1 MERLTAR
8 QQQIFNLIRY
18 NLDETGY
25 PPTRAE
31 IAQQLGFKS
40 ANAAEDHLRALARK
54 GVIEMIP
61 GASRGIRIVE
71 HHVGI
76 PIIGRVAA
84 GEPILAEQN
93 IEDYQEVPSSTFHPH
108 ADYFLRVQGQSM
120 IDVGIMDGDL
130 LAVHQ
135 QPTAEN
141 QQIIVARVD
150 GEVTVKRLKRTR
162 SKHEIQLLPE
172 NRDYSPIVVDLR
184 AQEFAIEGL
193 AVGVVRVSM

>member
-1 MERLTAR
+1 M
-8 QQQIFNLIRY
+8 
-18 NLDETGY
+18 
-25 PPTRAE
+25 
-31 IAQQLGFKS
+31 
-40 ANAAEDHLRALARK
+40 RALARK
-54 GVIEMIP
+54 GAIEMIP
-61 GASRGIRIVE
+61 GASRGIRIAE
-71 HHVGI
+71 QISGI
-76 PIIGRVAA
+76 PIVGSVAA

-120 IDVGIMDGDL
+120 VNVGIMDGDL

-141 QQIIVARVD
+141 QQIVVARVD

-172 NRDYSPIVVDLR
+172 NHDYSPIMVDLR
-184 AQEFAIEGL
+184 HQEFAIEGL
-193 AVGVVRVSM
+193 AVGVVRVAV